1 MNKAQQQWQNI
12 SEKYTAFS
20 IREKVMILS
29 AGLVFF
35 LFGGF
40 TWFIEPTWQKWQ
52 QQQAE
57 LTNFEQKLTRLNST
71 SLKLQ
76 EQLKIDVNLPL
87 KQQIEQLNQNIEL
100 VEGQIQ
106 KLKTELISAE
116 QMTQVLESMLI
127 KTSNLKIIS
136 LAAIPSESLLNN
148 KAELT
153 ETIEPADKE
162 KIVLYQHGIKLKLE
176 GRYEDIYQFLKQV
189 ESLPWRFYWQNFDYS
204 VETYPNG
211 ILTIEIISLSLTEEF
226 IGL

>member
-57 LTNFEQKLTRLNST
+57 LTSFEQKLTRLNST